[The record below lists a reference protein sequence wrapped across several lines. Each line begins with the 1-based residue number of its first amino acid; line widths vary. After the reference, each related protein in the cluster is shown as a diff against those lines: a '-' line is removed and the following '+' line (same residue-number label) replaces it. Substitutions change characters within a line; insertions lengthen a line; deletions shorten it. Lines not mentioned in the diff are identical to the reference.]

1 MSWNE
6 VDEVDDFGNPIPQL
20 RPKSSGKIQK
30 TFKIRFRE
38 NRPSRRGARMKSD
51 NSSDKNLVDVVS
63 HDTQT
68 FGGIMVS
75 QEVSVDVDERRSRG
89 ADAVQSPRSPGSPGS
104 PKGKPI
110 PAIELRDLPATSKG
124 VVVSKITKEDK
135 GKTYVDELFAIAIA
149 TKGMV

>member
-1 MSWNE
+1 MCRDE
-6 VDEVDDFGNPIPQL
+6 VDEVEDFGNPIPQL

-30 TFKIRFRE
+30 TSKIRFWE
-38 NRPSRRGARMKSD
+38 NRPPRRGARMKSD
-51 NSSDKNLVDVVS
+51 NSSEKNLVDVVP

-89 ADAVQSPRSPGSPGS
+89 GDAVQSPGSPGS

-110 PAIELRDLPATSKG
+110 PAIELRDLPAASKG
-124 VVVSKITKEDK
+124 VVVSKMTKEDE
-135 GKTYVDELFAIAIA
+135 GKTYVDEFVRYCHCDE
-149 TKGMV
+149 GMV